1 MVVSVGTMF
10 SEVGLFWYSFKQ
22 SRVGQYHGFLGRKP
36 VCISPLNTYSASI
49 QGFPPLPSP
58 HALIPTH
65 SPQTPLTLVQEL
77 HHSDLL
83 PETLNSSRPIKTLQ
97 YPPIQPQKT
106 LPTASFSNPLPL
118 SLTRHL
124 PKPFVLPDQHS
135 PPNSITTT
143 PTSPTAFSGFL
154 AGLWLY
160 RSLMLLIS
168 QVKTF
173 YTPFYSS
180 FLPLREVPRL
190 HSSPQSCCIV
200 RRAHHSCR

>member
-83 PETLNSSRPIKTLQ
+83 HDSSQFESSHPKPFQ
-97 YPPIQPQKT
+97 FKPSHPKT
-106 LPTASFSNPLPL
+106 LPTASFSIPTPPSPAPHIPAATLLPGL
-118 SLTRHL
+118 
-124 PKPFVLPDQHS
+124 HS
-135 PPNSITTT
+135 RSISITTLPT
-143 PTSPTAFSGFL
+143 PTTASPDLLPGM
-154 AGLWLY
+154 WLY
-160 RSLMLLIS
+160 KTLMPVIF
-168 QVKTF
+168 QNRII
-173 YTPFYSS
+173 YTPSYPS
-180 FLPLREVPRL
+180 FQEDPRL
-190 HSSPQSCCIV
+190 HCALQACWIARKAHQSC
-200 RRAHHSCR
+200 R